1 MYQKLFFPIGGGEQ
15 LEERLFGSLLVA
27 KKLNAHLEILASKLD
42 FSRMFPEE
50 ISLPGNL
57 LDDMI
62 KATQERCDDDL
73 EKSLKV
79 FDKYCEQIG
88 VEKSQTKIDGKAT
101 AFLDSKV
108 GYRSE
113 LVAQMSKFCDLVI
126 AAAPPGGVKTS
137 TFEAAVM
144 KSGKPV
150 IVIPRVLKS
159 FKMEKI
165 LISWNNSV
173 EASRSL
179 SFALPFLKNTKS
191 AHIITTK
198 QFNKKDIYNI
208 QNLVQYLEFHG
219 IKSTF
224 EVVKTTKT
232 PGEALYNNSKKGEFD
247 LVIAG
252 AYGQQSLMEKFL
264 GGSTG
269 YMLKKI
275 KIPIFMSN

>member
-1 MYQKLFFPIGGGEQ
+1 MYQKLFFPIGGGEE

-27 KKLNAHLEILASKLD
+27 KELNSHLDILASKLD

-57 LDDMI
+57 LDDMV
-62 KATQERCDDDL
+62 KATQERCDNDL
-73 EKSLKV
+73 EKSSKV
-79 FDKYCEQIG
+79 FYKYCKDLDIE
-88 VEKSQTKIDGKAT
+88 VSQTKINGKTT

-137 TFEAAVM
+137 TFEAAVV

-150 IVIPRVLKS
+150 IVIPRVLKK

-198 QFNKKDIYNI
+198 QFTKKDIYNI
-208 QNLVQYLEFHG
+208 ENLVDYLEFHD
-219 IKSTF
+219 IKATY

-252 AYGQQSLMEKFL
+252 AYGHQSLMEKFL
-264 GGSTG
+264 GGATG
-269 YMLKKI
+269 YLLKKM